1 MAIFRVTPTDNYTL
15 ISNHHL
21 KNRNLSLDAKGLLS
35 QLLAIPEGWDHTLN
49 SLTQFN
55 QEPLF
60 KIQSVMTELEAA
72 GYLTRGIQSGT
83 GKTEFVVHE
92 LPSSPTP

>member
-15 ISNHHL
+15 ISKHHL

-35 QLLAIPEGWDHTLN
+35 QLLAMPEGWGQTLD
-49 SLTQFN
+49 SLTRFN
-55 QEPLF
+55 REPIT

-72 GYLTRGIQSGT
+72 GYLTRGVQSGT
-83 GKTEFVVHE
+83 EKTEFVVHE
-92 LPSSPTP
+92 FPSSPTP